1 VQDTQPTGL
10 SAHWAELIS
19 STSLSRWLQDQL
31 WVIPTSQ
38 SIHIICVSIVFASS
52 MFISIK
58 LLTATEG
65 TRTISQLAGTLI
77 PWMYT
82 ALTVL
87 LLTGAVQTFAEPM
100 RQFVAPVFWSKM
112 VMILCA
118 LTLTIWFSKTV
129 QAKASRWDRSE
140 TRPAGARIF
149 AVVSIGL
156 WTAIIFCG
164 RFIGY
169 TYQFYL

>member
-1 VQDTQPTGL
+1 
-10 SAHWAELIS
+10 
-19 STSLSRWLQDQL
+19 
-31 WVIPTSQ
+31 
-38 SIHIICVSIVFASS
+38 
-52 MFISIK
+52 
-58 LLTATEG
+58 
-65 TRTISQLAGTLI
+65 
-77 PWMYT
+77 
-82 ALTVL
+82 
-87 LLTGAVQTFAEPM
+87 VQTFAEPM

-112 VMILCA
+112 FMILCA

-129 QAKASRWDRSE
+129 QAKAGRWDRSE

-149 AVVSIGL
+149 AVASIGL